1 MEKKVFT
8 AKNGRPYIKDENG
21 KVRFVSDAEAEQYLM
36 EEEAGNNGKYFI
48 VVTFITLA
56 TIFAVSDYGMGLI

>member
-21 KVRFVSDAEAEQYLM
+21 KVRFISDAEAEQYLM
-36 EEEAGNNGKYFI
+36 DDGANKRGQYF
-48 VVTFITLA
+48 VVAVFVILA
-56 TIFAVSDYGMGLI
+56 TLIAASEFGLGLL